1 MGDKP
6 PKPPPDK
13 KNDVLAALESA
24 LLEAR
29 QRVSEAVEGLRAVM
43 RGRESG
49 KLADFAILDRDFMS
63 VPVDQIG
70 ATTSLLTVVG
80 GKAGY
85 ATDVFSNAK

>member
-6 PKPPPDK
+6 PKLPPDK

-49 KLADFAILDRDFMS
+49 KLADDTGRHARRL
-63 VPVDQIG
+63 P
-70 ATTSLLTVVG
+70 
-80 GKAGY
+80 KAK
-85 ATDVFSNAK
+85 TIPPELRKPKRR